1 MARRKKGNPINGWLI
16 LDKPKGMTSTQAVGK
31 IRWLFN
37 ARKAGHAGTLDPLA
51 TGILPIALGEAT
63 KTVSYAV
70 DGAKSYRF
78 TVRWGVET
86 DTDDTEGAV
95 IMTSDNRPDRAAIQ
109 TILPEFTGQI
119 MQRPPAFSA
128 IKVDGERAYDL
139 AREGHDVELTQR
151 PVTIN
156 RLAIADQPDN
166 DHTVFEADCGKG
178 TYVRSLARDMGR
190 ALGCYGHVT
199 ALRRTVVGGF
209 TEDDAISLDELIEI
223 GEERREDGSSIR
235 ITDPNYSG
243 DGDPTELMDCLLP
256 VESALDELF
265 ELQLGSSDAARLQR
279 GQSVL
284 IRGRDAPIM
293 TGDAY
298 AICKGDLIALGKLQK
313 GQFVPTRVFNL
324 GG

>member
-1 MARRKKGNPINGWLI
+1 M
-16 LDKPKGMTSTQAVGK
+16 
-31 IRWLFN
+31 
-37 ARKAGHAGTLDPLA
+37 
-51 TGILPIALGEAT
+51 
-63 KTVSYAV
+63 
-70 DGAKSYRF
+70 
-78 TVRWGVET
+78 
-86 DTDDTEGAV
+86 
-95 IMTSDNRPDRAAIQ
+95 
-109 TILPEFTGQI
+109 
-119 MQRPPAFSA
+119 
-128 IKVDGERAYDL
+128 
-139 AREGHDVELTQR
+139 
-151 PVTIN
+151 
-156 RLAIADQPDN
+156 
-166 DHTVFEADCGKG
+166 
-178 TYVRSLARDMGR
+178 RSLARDMGR

>member
-1 MARRKKGNPINGWLI
+1 MARRKKGNPVNGWLI
-16 LDKPKGMTSTQAVGK
+16 LDKPVGMTSTQAVGK

-86 DTDDTEGAV
+86 DTDDTEGEV
-95 IMTSDNRPDRAAIQ
+95 TKTSGTRPDRATIEAILAQ
-109 TILPEFTGQI
+109 FTGQI
-119 MQRPPAFSA
+119 MQQPPAFSA
-128 IKVDGERAYDL
+128 IKVDGNRAYDL
-139 AREGHDVELTQR
+139 ARDGQPVELAAR
-151 PVTIN
+151 PITID
-156 RLAIADQPDN
+156 RLAITAQPDD
-166 DHTVFEADCGKG
+166 DHTIFEADCGKG
-178 TYVRSLARDMGR
+178 TYVRALARDMGR
-190 ALGCYGHVT
+190 VLGCFGHVT
-199 ALRRTVVGGF
+199 ALRRTLVAGF
-209 TEDDAISLDELIEI
+209 SEDDAVTLDELIEI
-223 GEERREDGSSIR
+223 GEESREDGSSIR
-235 ITDPNYSG
+235 ITDDTYDGYS
-243 DGDPTELMDCLLP
+243 DRAELMDFLLP
-256 VESALDELF
+256 VESALDDLF

-293 TGDAY
+293 TGPAY
-298 AICKGDLIALGKLQK
+298 AVCKGDLIALGELQK
-313 GQFVPTRVFNL
+313 GQFKPTRVFNL